1 MPRRTTTTRRST
13 LSRRSFLGAATGIS
27 LGLAGLRRS
36 YALDGLI
43 PAPVLDFGPLV
54 EDPDGLLALPEGFTY
69 TVISR
74 VGERMS
80 DGFYVPSRHDG
91 MATFPGPDGYTL
103 LVRNHEVRWGDP
115 RRLGPFGR
123 NNELLQRL
131 DPGTIYD
138 IGESGGPALG
148 GTTTLLFDTR
158 EQRLVGH
165 RLSLAGTLVNCA
177 GGPTPW
183 GSWIS
188 CEETVDKVGEGRLK
202 NHGYNF
208 EVPATWEGGVVT
220 PVPLRAMGRFEHEA
234 VAVDPASGIVFET
247 EDQWDGLI
255 YRFIPDR
262 RGQLVAGGRLQAL
275 RILDQPSMDT
285 RNWEGQTVW
294 PGLPLAADWIDM
306 SNVESPDDDLRF
318 RGFEAGAARFAR
330 GEGMWWANDAVY
342 FACTNGG
349 DERRG
354 QIWRYVPSPY
364 EGTPRESEEPGTVEL
379 FIEPNDGTLVENTD
393 TLTAAPWGDLI
404 VCEDGAG
411 DDYLVGVTPAGETYK
426 FGHNQ
431 AGRGEFAGS
440 CFSPDGTTLFVNMQ
454 LQGLTV
460 AITGP
465 WEKPA

>member
-1 MPRRTTTTRRST
+1 MPRRVKLAPHST
-13 LSRRSFLGAATGIS
+13 LSRRSFFGAAAGIS
-27 LGLAGLRRS
+27 MGLTGLRRS
-36 YALDGLI
+36 YDLDGLLR
-43 PAPVLDFGPLV
+43 APVPGFGPLV
-54 EDPDGLLALPEGFTY
+54 DDPEGLLALPEGFGY
-69 TVISR
+69 TLISG
-74 VGERMS
+74 VGEPMS
-80 DGFYVPSRHDG
+80 DGFYVPARHDG
-91 MATFPGPDGYTL
+91 MATFPGPDGFTL
-103 LVRNHEVRWGDP
+103 LVRNHEMSWGAP
-115 RRLGPFGR
+115 KRLGPFGG
-123 NNELLQRL
+123 NNVLLERL
-131 DPGTIYD
+131 DPGKVYD
-138 IGESGGPALG
+138 IGDRGQPALG

-188 CEETVDKVGEGRLK
+188 CEETVDKEGEGRRED
-202 NHGYNF
+202 HGYNF

-234 VAVDPASGIVFET
+234 VAVHPASGIVYQT
-247 EDQWDGLI
+247 EDKWDGLI

-262 RGQLVAGGRLQAL
+262 PGELAAGGRLQAL

-294 PGLPLAADWIDM
+294 PGSPLAVGWIDV
-306 SNVESPDDDLRF
+306 SDVESPDDDLRF
-318 RGFEAGAARFAR
+318 RGFQAGAARFAR

-349 DERRG
+349 DARKG
-354 QIWRYVPSPY
+354 QIWRFVPSPY
-364 EGTPRESEEPGTVEL
+364 EGTSRESEEPGTVEL
-379 FIEPNDGTLVENTD
+379 FIEPNDGTLVESADN
-393 TLTAAPWGDLI
+393 LTAAPWGDLI
-404 VCEDGAG
+404 VCEDGTG
-411 DDYLVGVTPAGETYK
+411 DDYLFGVTPAGETYK

-431 AGRGEFAGS
+431 AGMGEFAGS

-454 LQGLTV
+454 LQGLTL

-465 WEKPA
+465 WERRT